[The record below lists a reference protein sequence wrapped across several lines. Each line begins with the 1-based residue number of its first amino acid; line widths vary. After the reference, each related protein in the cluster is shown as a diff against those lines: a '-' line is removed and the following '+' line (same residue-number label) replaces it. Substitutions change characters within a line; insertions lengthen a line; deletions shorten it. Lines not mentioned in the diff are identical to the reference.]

1 MTIGFVVND
10 ITTEKATYTTIFLA
24 QRMHNKGHTVYLMG
38 VGDLAY
44 YPDGY
49 MGAEAVQADPKH
61 KYKSL
66 TTYLEAIQSEKA
78 NKVRVTAPELDVLM
92 LRNDPSSEPEGRG
105 WAQNA
110 GIIFGQLALRHGV
123 IVLNDPT
130 KLSDA
135 VNKMYFQ
142 HFPEAVRPRT
152 LITRDKD
159 EIKEFFNEQKNNIIL
174 KPLQGS
180 GGSGVFMVKKNDA
193 TNLNQIV
200 EAISRDGYVIAQEY
214 LSEASAGDV
223 RLIVMNGEAL
233 QHKGKYCAIHR
244 VNSKDDIRSNLHAGG
259 STQQAKVT
267 PTMLDLVELVRPKLI
282 QDGMFLVGLDIVG
295 SKLMEINV
303 FSPGGLYDASEM
315 EGVDFSEPIIAA
327 LERKVHYK
335 KTYDVQINN
344 KTVSMI

>member
-1 MTIGFVVND
+1 MTIGFVVNN
-10 ITTEKATYTTIFLA
+10 IETEKANYTTVFLA
-24 QRMHNKGHTVYLMG
+24 QRMHNAGHNVYLMG

-49 MGAEAVQADPKH
+49 MGAMAAQADPKH
-61 KYKSL
+61 KYKSPE
-66 TTYLEAIQSEKA
+66 TYIEYIHSDKA
-78 NKVRVTAPELDVLM
+78 NRVRVTARELDVLM
-92 LRNDPSSEPEGRG
+92 LRNDPSSEGEGRS

-110 GIIFGQLALRHGV
+110 GIIFGQLAMRHGV

-130 KLSDA
+130 SLSDA

-142 HFPEAVRPRT
+142 HFPEEVRPRT
-152 LITRDKD
+152 LITRDKN

-180 GGSGVFMVKKNDA
+180 GGSGVFMVKKKDA

-214 LSEASAGDV
+214 LPQATEGDV
-223 RLIVMNGEAL
+223 RLIVLNGEAL
-233 QHKGKYCAIHR
+233 MHKGKYCAIHR
-244 VNSKDDIRSNLHAGG
+244 VGAKDDIRSNLHAGG
-259 STQQAKVT
+259 STQAAKVT
-267 PTMLDLVELVRPKLI
+267 QTMLDLVELVRPKLI

-295 SKLMEINV
+295 DKLMEINV
-303 FSPGGLYDASEM
+303 FSPGGLSDASKL

-335 KTYDVQINN
+335 KTYGTQIDN
-344 KTVSMI
+344 KTVAMI

>member
-1 MTIGFVVND
+1 MTVGFVVNN
-10 ITTEKATYTTIFLA
+10 IETEKAAYTTIFLA
-24 QRMHNKGHTVYLMG
+24 QRLHNAGHTVYLMG

-49 MGAEAVQADPKH
+49 MGAMAVQADPNH
-61 KYKSL
+61 KYKSPS
-66 TTYLEAIQSEKA
+66 TYIDYIHSDKVK
-78 NKVRVTAPELDVLM
+78 KVRITARELDVLM
-92 LRNDPSSEPEGRG
+92 LRNDPSSEPEGRY

-110 GIIFGQLALRHGV
+110 GIIFGQLAMRHGV

-130 KLSDA
+130 SLSDA

-152 LITRDKD
+152 LITRDKE

-180 GGSGVFMVKKNDA
+180 GGSGVFMVKKKDS

-214 LSEASAGDV
+214 LPEATEGDV
-223 RLIVMNGEAL
+223 RLFVMNGEAL
-233 QHKGKYCAIHR
+233 QHKGKYCAIRR
-244 VNSKDDIRSNLHAGG
+244 VNSPDDIRSNIHAGG
-259 STQQAKVT
+259 SAVAAKVDQR
-267 PTMLDLVELVRPKLI
+267 MLDLVELVKPKLI

-295 SKLMEINV
+295 DKLMEINV
-303 FSPGGLYDASEM
+303 FSPGALPTASEL
-315 EGVDFSEPIIAA
+315 EGVDFSEPVIAA

-335 KTYDVQINN
+335 KTYGTQIDN
-344 KTVSMI
+344 KTVAMI

>member
-1 MTIGFVVND
+1 MIIGFVVND
-10 ITTEKATYTTIFLA
+10 IKTEKPSYSTVFLA
-24 QRMHNKGHTVYLMG
+24 QRMHNLGHSVYLMG

-49 MGAEAVQADPKH
+49 MGAAAVTAETGK
-61 KYKSL
+61 KYK
-66 TTYLEAIQSEKA
+66 TPATYLEVLQSEKTE
-78 NKVRVTAPELDVLM
+78 KTRVTARELDVLM
-92 LRNDPSSEPEGRG
+92 LRNDPSAESEGRG

-110 GIIFGQLALRHGV
+110 GLIFGQLALRHGV

-130 KLSDA
+130 SLSDA

-159 EIKEFFNEQKNNIIL
+159 EIKAFFNEQKSNIIL

-180 GGSGVFMVKKNDA
+180 GGSGVFMVKKDDA

-214 LSEASAGDV
+214 LPEATEGDV
-223 RLIVMNGEAL
+223 RLFVMNGEAL
-233 QHKGKYCAIHR
+233 QHKGKYCAIRR
-244 VNSKDDIRSNLHAGG
+244 VNSKDDIRSNMHAGG
-259 STQQAKVT
+259 TAQPANVDQ
-267 PTMLDLVELVRPKLI
+267 TMLDLVELVRPKLI

-295 SKLMEINV
+295 NKLMEINV
-303 FSPGGLYDASEM
+303 FSPGALPDASEI

-335 KTYDVQINN
+335 KTYGTQVDN
-344 KTVSMI
+344 KTVAMI

>member
-10 ITTEKATYTTIFLA
+10 VNTEKPTHTTIFLA
-24 QRMHNKGHTVYLMG
+24 QRMHNLGHTVLLMG

-49 MGAEAVQADPKH
+49 MGATAAMADAKH
-61 KYKSL
+61 KYKSPA
-66 TTYLEAIQSEKA
+66 TYLEAIQSDKL
-78 NKVRVTAPELDVLM
+78 KRVRVTAPELDVLM
-92 LRNDPSSEPEGRG
+92 LRNDPSSEGEGRG

-130 KLSDA
+130 SLSDA

-142 HFPEAVRPRT
+142 HFPEEVRPRT

-159 EIKEFFNEQKNNIIL
+159 EIKEFFNEQKNNMIL

-180 GGSGVFMVKKNDA
+180 GGSGVFLVKKNDS

-214 LSEASAGDV
+214 LPQASEGDV
-223 RLIVMNGEAL
+223 RLFVVNGEAL
-233 QHKGKYCAIHR
+233 HCKGKYCAMRR
-244 VNSKDDIRSNLHAGG
+244 VNSKDDIRSNIHVGG
-259 STQQAKVT
+259 TAVAAKVDQ
-267 PTMLDLVELVRPKLI
+267 TMLDLVELVRPKLI
-282 QDGMFLVGLDIVG
+282 QDGMFMVGLDIVG
-295 SKLMEINV
+295 NKLMEINV
-303 FSPGGLYDASEM
+303 FSPGGMPTAGEL
-315 EGVDFSEPIIAA
+315 EGVDFSIPVIEA

-335 KTYDVQINN
+335 NTYGAQIDN
-344 KTVSMI
+344 KTLAMI

>member
-1 MTIGFVVND
+1 MTVGFVVNNLE
-10 ITTEKATYTTIFLA
+10 TEKEGYSTIFLA
-24 QRMHNKGHTVYLMG
+24 QRLHNAGHTVYLMG

-49 MGAEAVQADPKH
+49 MGAMAVQADPNH
-61 KYKSL
+61 KYKSPGAYVD
-66 TTYLEAIQSEKA
+66 YLHSDKVK
-78 NKVRVTAPELDVLM
+78 KVRITARELDVLM
-92 LRNDPSSEPEGRG
+92 LRNDPSSEPEGRS

-110 GIIFGQLALRHGV
+110 GIIFGQLAMRHGV

-130 KLSDA
+130 SLSDA

-142 HFPEAVRPRT
+142 HFPEEVRPRT
-152 LITRDKD
+152 LITRDRD

-180 GGSGVFMVKKNDA
+180 GGSGVFMVKKKDA

-214 LSEASAGDV
+214 LPQATEGDV

-233 QHKGKYCAIHR
+233 QVDGKYCAIHR
-244 VNSKDDIRSNLHAGG
+244 VNAKDDIRSNLHAGG
-259 STQQAKVT
+259 SSKQAKIT
-267 PTMLDLVELVRPKLI
+267 QTMLDLVELVRPKLI

-295 SKLMEINV
+295 DKLMEINV
-303 FSPGGLYDASEM
+303 FSPGGLTDASLK

-335 KTYDVQINN
+335 KTYGAQIDN
-344 KTVSMI
+344 KTVAMI

>member
-10 ITTEKATYTTIFLA
+10 ITTEKPGYTTIFLA
-24 QRMHNKGHTVYLMG
+24 QRMHNKGHVVYLMG

-49 MGAEAVQADPKH
+49 MGADAIQADPKH
-61 KYKSL
+61 KYKSPA
-66 TTYLEAIQSEKA
+66 TYLEALQGEKA
-78 NKVRVTAPELDVLM
+78 NRVRVTAPDLDVLM
-92 LRNDPSSEPEGRG
+92 LRNDPSAEGEGRA

-110 GIIFGQLALRHGV
+110 GIIFGQLALRHGT

-152 LITRDKD
+152 LITRDKE
-159 EIKEFFNEQKNNIIL
+159 EIKQFYNEQKNNIIL

-214 LSEASAGDV
+214 LPQASEGDT
-223 RLIVMNGEAL
+223 RLFVMNGEAL
-233 QHKGKYCAIHR
+233 QHKGKYCAIRR
-244 VNSKDDIRSNLHAGG
+244 VNSKDDIRSNMHAGG
-259 STQQAKVT
+259 SAQAAKVDQK
-267 PTMLDLVELVRPKLI
+267 MLDLVELVKPKLI

-295 SKLMEINV
+295 DKLMEINV
-303 FSPGGLYDASEM
+303 FSPGALPDASEM
-315 EGVDFSEPIIAA
+315 EGVDFSEPVIEA

-335 KTYDVQINN
+335 KTYGVQINN
-344 KTVSMI
+344 KTVAMI

>member
-10 ITTEKATYTTIFLA
+10 VNTEKPSYTTIFLA
-24 QRMHNKGHTVYLMG
+24 QRMHNQGHTVYLMG

-49 MGAEAVQADPKH
+49 MGATAVQADPNH
-61 KYKSL
+61 KYKSCN
-66 TTYLEAIQSEKA
+66 TYLEALQGD
-78 NKVRVTAPELDVLM
+78 KVNRVHVTAPDLDVLM
-92 LRNDPSSEPEGRG
+92 LRNDPSSEPEGRA

-110 GIIFGQLALRHGV
+110 GIIFGQLAMRHGV

-130 KLSDA
+130 SLSDA

-152 LITRDKD
+152 LITRDKQ
-159 EIKEFFNEQKNNIIL
+159 EIKEFFEAQKNNIIL

-180 GGSGVFMVKKNDA
+180 GGSGVFMVKKEDA

-214 LSEASAGDV
+214 LPEAVEGDT
-223 RLIVMNGEAL
+223 RLFVMNGEAL
-233 QHKGKYCAIHR
+233 QHKGKYCAIRR
-244 VNSKDDIRSNLHAGG
+244 VNSQGDIRSNIHAGG
-259 STQQAKVT
+259 SVQAAKVDKR
-267 PTMLDLVELVRPKLI
+267 MLDLVELVRPKLI

-295 SKLMEINV
+295 DKLMEINV
-303 FSPGGLYDASEM
+303 FSPGALPDASEM
-315 EGVDFSEPIIAA
+315 EGVDFSEPVIAA

-335 KTYDVQINN
+335 NTYGVQIDN
-344 KTVSMI
+344 KTVAMI

>member
-1 MTIGFVVND
+1 MTIGFIVND
-10 ITTEKATYTTIFLA
+10 IKTEKPTYSTIFLA
-24 QRMHNKGHTVYLMG
+24 QRMHNQGHTVYLMG

-49 MGAEAVQADPKH
+49 MGATAVQADPKH
-61 KYKSL
+61 KYKTL
-66 TTYLEAIQSEKA
+66 ATYLEAIQDDKA
-78 NKVRVTAPELDVLM
+78 NKVRVTAPDLDVLM
-92 LRNDPSSEPEGRG
+92 LRNDPSSEGEGRG

-159 EIKEFFNEQKNNIIL
+159 EIKEFFNEQKNDIIL

-180 GGSGVFMVKKNDA
+180 GGSGVFMVKKDDS

-214 LSEASAGDV
+214 LPEATEGDV

-233 QHKGKYCAIHR
+233 QHEGKYCAIHR
-244 VNSKDDIRSNLHAGG
+244 VNGKDDIRSNLHAGG
-259 STQQAKVT
+259 STQAAKVT
-267 PTMLDLVELVRPKLI
+267 QTMLDLVELVRPKLI

-295 SKLMEINV
+295 NKLMEINV
-303 FSPGGLYDASEM
+303 FSPGGLHDACEM
-315 EGVDFSEPIIAA
+315 EGVDFSVPIIAA

-335 KTYDVQINN
+335 NTYGTQVNN
-344 KTVSMI
+344 RTVAMI

>member
-1 MTIGFVVND
+1 MNIGFVVND
-10 ITTEKATYTTIFLA
+10 VNTEKETYSTIFLA
-24 QRMHNKGHTVYLMG
+24 QRLHNQGHNVYLMG

-49 MGAEAVQADPKH
+49 MGATAVQAKSKQ

-66 TTYLEAIQSEKA
+66 AAYLEAVQGDKA
-78 NKVRVTAPELDVLM
+78 TRARITAPDLDVLM
-92 LRNDPSSEPEGRG
+92 LRNDPSAEGEGRA

-110 GIIFGQLALRHGV
+110 GIIFGQLAMRHGV

-130 KLSDA
+130 SLSDA

-152 LITRDKD
+152 LITRDKN
-159 EIKEFFNEQKNNIIL
+159 EIKEFFSEQKNNIIL

-180 GGSGVFMVKKNDA
+180 GGSGVFMVKKEDA

-214 LSEASAGDV
+214 LPEASEGDV
-223 RLIVMNGEAL
+223 RLLVMNGEAL
-233 QHKGKYCAIHR
+233 QHKGKYCAIRR

-259 STQQAKVT
+259 STQAAEVT
-267 PTMLDLVELVRPKLI
+267 QTMLDLVELVRPKLI
-282 QDGMFLVGLDIVG
+282 QDGMFLVGLDIAGVV
-295 SKLMEINV
+295 LLEVNV
-303 FSPGGLYDASEM
+303 FSPGNLHTCNKLAGKNFAEK
-315 EGVDFSEPIIAA
+315 IIAGI
-327 LERKVHYK
+327 ERKVEIK
-335 KTYDVQINN
+335 REFPGQFNN
-344 KTVSMI
+344 RALASL

>member
-10 ITTEKATYTTIFLA
+10 VNTEKASYTTVFLA
-24 QRMHNKGHTVYLMG
+24 QRMHNRGHTVYLMG

-49 MGAEAVQADPKH
+49 MGATAVQADPKH
-61 KYKSL
+61 KYKSCN
-66 TTYLEAIQSEKA
+66 TYLEAIQDEKRER
-78 NKVRVTAPELDVLM
+78 VRVTAPDLDVLM
-92 LRNDPSSEPEGRG
+92 LRNDPSSEAEGRG
-105 WAQNA
+105 WAQNS

-159 EIKEFFNEQKNNIIL
+159 EIKAFYNELQSSIIL

-180 GGSGVFMVKKNDA
+180 GGSGVFMVKKEDA

-214 LSEASAGDV
+214 LPEATEGDV
-223 RLIVMNGEAL
+223 RLFVMNGEAL
-233 QHKGKYCAIHR
+233 QHKGKYCAIRR
-244 VNSKDDIRSNLHAGG
+244 VNSKDDIRSNMHAGG
-259 STQQAKVT
+259 SAVAAKVDQR
-267 PTMLDLVELVRPKLI
+267 MLDLVELVKPKLI

-295 SKLMEINV
+295 DKLMEINV
-303 FSPGGLYDASEM
+303 FSPGALPDASEI
-315 EGVDFSEPIIAA
+315 EGVDFSEPIIEA
-327 LERKVHYK
+327 LEKKVHYK
-335 KTYDVQINN
+335 KTYGVQVNN
-344 KTVSMI
+344 KTVAMI

>member
-1 MTIGFVVND
+1 MNIGFIVNNVE
-10 ITTEKATYTTIFLA
+10 TEGAGYTTVYMALH
-24 QRMHNKGHTVYLMG
+24 MHNQGHTVYLMG

-44 YPDGY
+44 YPDGF
-49 MGAEAVQADPKH
+49 MGANAVQADPKK
-61 KYKSL
+61 KYKTAL
-66 TTYLEAIQSEKA
+66 TYLEAIQSDKTE
-78 NKVRVTAPELDVLM
+78 KVRITAPDLDVLM
-92 LRNDPSSEPEGRG
+92 LRNDPSSEGEGRG

-130 KLSDA
+130 SLSDA

-152 LITRDKD
+152 LITRDKN
-159 EIKEFFNEQKNNIIL
+159 EIKEFFAEQKNNIIL

-180 GGSGVFMVKKNDA
+180 GGSGVFMVKKDDA

-214 LSEASAGDV
+214 LPQASEGDT
-223 RLIVMNGEAL
+223 RLLVMNGRAL
-233 QHKGKYCAIHR
+233 QYKGKYCAIHR

-259 STQQAKVT
+259 STQPAKVT
-267 PTMLDLVELVRPKLI
+267 QTMLDLVELVRPKLI

-295 SKLMEINV
+295 DKLMEINV
-303 FSPGGLYDASEM
+303 FSPGGIKDASLL
-315 EGVDFSEPIIAA
+315 EGVDFSIPLMES
-327 LERKVHYK
+327 LESKVHYK
-335 KTYDVQINN
+335 KTYGYQIDN
-344 KTVSMI
+344 KTVAMI